1 MNNKYHTRNFWS
13 RFKKGAVRIWK
24 AEVSSDNNC
33 AFWRTISGIKD
44 GNLVV
49 AEWRESYPKNIGKKK
64 RNYGRRASHLEANT
78 AKVKK
83 EGQGYFEDITQIDNF
98 TKFNPMLAQD
108 YAKLKKALP
117 FPVYSQPKL
126 DGIRCIARADGL
138 WTRAEKE
145 NYRCST
151 CI

>member
-1 MNNKYHTRNFWS
+1 MNNKYTTPEIFGRDS
-13 RFKKGAVRIWK
+13 KGAVRIWK
-24 AEVSSDNNC
+24 AEVSSDNNR

-49 AEWRESYPKNIGKKK
+49 AEWRESHPKNIGKK
-64 RNYGRRASHLEANT
+64 NETTAEEQAIFEANA

-117 FPVYSQPKL
+117 FPVYHNQ
-126 DGIRCIARADGL
+126 AR
-138 WTRAEKE
+138 
-145 NYRCST
+145 
-151 CI
+151 